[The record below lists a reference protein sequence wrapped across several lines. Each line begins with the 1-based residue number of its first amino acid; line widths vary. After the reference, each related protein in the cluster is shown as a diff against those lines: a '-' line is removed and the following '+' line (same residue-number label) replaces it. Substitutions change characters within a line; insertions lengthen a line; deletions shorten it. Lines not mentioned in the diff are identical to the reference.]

1 LDIIGV
7 INLTAE
13 CPAVVISTK
22 ADIPN
27 YQNNLAIAGTAIIMG
42 RVNDWRVFR
51 LIANFRVNPLSL
63 SY

>member
-13 CPAVVISTK
+13 CLAVVISTK

-27 YQNNLAIAGTAIIMG
+27 YQNNLAIAGAMIIMG
-42 RVNDWRVFR
+42 RVND
-51 LIANFRVNPLSL
+51 
-63 SY
+63 